1 MPDKLSIRQAEAE
14 DYYFLREM
22 LYEAIFVPEDEDKPP
37 VSIIDAPEVN
47 KYISNW
53 MKASDSGYIAEAD
66 GVAVGAAWAR
76 LFENAEDGGYGFID
90 SNTPELSLAIF
101 EQYRCRGLG
110 TALMSALMAELR
122 RKGFE
127 RLSLSVDKRNRAVGL
142 YEKLGFKIVKEQ
154 KTDYLMIKT
163 I

>member
-1 MPDKLSIRQAEAE
+1 MPDKFTIRQAETE
-14 DYYFLREM
+14 DYHFLREM

-37 VSIIDAPEVN
+37 VSIIDAPEVY
-47 KYISNW
+47 KYISCW
-53 MKASDSGYIAEAD
+53 MQTSDCGFIAEAD
-66 GVAVGAAWAR
+66 GLAVGAAWAR
-76 LFENAEDGGYGFID
+76 LFENAETGGYGFID

-110 TALMSALMAELR
+110 TALMKALMAELQ

-142 YEKLGFKIVKEQ
+142 YEKLGFEIAKEQ
-154 KTDYLMIKT
+154 ETDYLMIKT